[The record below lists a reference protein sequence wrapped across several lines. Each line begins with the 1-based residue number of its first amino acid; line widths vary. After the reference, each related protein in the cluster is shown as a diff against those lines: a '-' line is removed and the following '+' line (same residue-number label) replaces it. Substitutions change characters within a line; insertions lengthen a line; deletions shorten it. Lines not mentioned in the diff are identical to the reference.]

1 MSLPESSDYR
11 QASSGMLLGIV
22 ASKDKQVCLDG
33 RMDKQVC
40 IEGRMDKRV
49 CIEGR
54 MDKQV
59 FQV

>member
-22 ASKDKQVCLDG
+22 AMKDKQVCLDG

-40 IEGRMDKRV
+40 IEGRMDK
-49 CIEGR
+49 
-54 MDKQV
+54 QV